1 MLGVNERTLEGL
13 EYGRYPVSPL
23 WGLIARVIELM
34 GDQPVASA

>member
-23 WGLIARVIELM
+23 WGPITRIVELIGE
-34 GDQPVASA
+34 QTSAAP